1 MVMGNKSFGRGIHV
15 VAPIQRAA
23 PRLLDVRCKEQKIPV
38 LNELPLAQARE
49 QADTD
54 QQ

>member
-1 MVMGNKSFGRGIHV
+1 MVMGNKSFARVIHV

-23 PRLLDVRCKEQKIPV
+23 RRLLDFLCKEQKIPV
-38 LNELPLAQARE
+38 LNELPFARARE